1 MNYLS
6 IIVAVGSVIML
17 ASCAGVSPQA
27 QGWAQRLPV
36 ADGLTRVTPD
46 QLYKEVGITVNLLP
60 KGRVGRMGWSMQ
72 PRYITIHSTQN
83 FDANADAFQHSRALQ
98 RGALRAHKRPG
109 GNRTGYLTWHFTV
122 QENAAVQH
130 LPTREQG
137 EHADFGGDGNR
148 YSIGIE
154 MCENRGND
162 LAWTVD
168 RTARL
173 AAYLMYVYQIPVSN
187 VVPHYHWPRYGTSPL
202 HKDCP
207 HFLLNNGKPGATWRW
222 FQSRVQM
229 HYNRI
234 IPGAV
239 VTI

>member
-1 MNYLS
+1 MNCIRHFALFGL
-6 IIVAVGSVIML
+6 VVLL
-17 ASCAGVSPQA
+17 ASCEGISPQA
-27 QGWAQRLPV
+27 QGWNQRLPV
-36 ADGLTRVTPD
+36 SAGLPRVTPA
-46 QLYKEVGITVNLLP
+46 QLYQEVGISVNLLP
-60 KGRVGRMGWSMQ
+60 LGRVGRVGWAMQ

-83 FDANADAFQHSRALQ
+83 FDAGADAFQHSRALQ
-98 RGALRAHKRPG
+98 RGALRANKRPG

-137 EHADFGGDGNR
+137 EHADFDGPGNR

-154 MCENRGND
+154 MAENRGND

-173 AAYLMYVYQIPVSN
+173 AAYLMYVYQIPLSN
-187 VVPHYHWPRYGTSPL
+187 VVAHHHWPRAGVNPP

-207 HFLLNNGKPGATWRW
+207 HFLLNNGREGATWNW
-222 FQSRVQM
+222 FLSRVQM
-229 HYNRI
+229 HYSRI